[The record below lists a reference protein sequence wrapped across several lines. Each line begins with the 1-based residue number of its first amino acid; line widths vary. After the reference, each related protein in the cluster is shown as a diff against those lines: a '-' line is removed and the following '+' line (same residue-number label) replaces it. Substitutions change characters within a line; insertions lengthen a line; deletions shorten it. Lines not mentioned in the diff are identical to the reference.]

1 MNVIVVVHEAGDAG
15 VETPKLFGYDATHPA
30 LIPVSVLNNVAALAT
45 ADKSDF
51 TVEFFAAA
59 IFCAGLI
66 ATNTAAAKIPKI
78 VMTMRSSIRVKPFEE
93 NLLNNFM
100 FFISKTENKTP
111 VKGAKWGNPTLMSQ
125 AITSLAD
132 IHREN

>member
-1 MNVIVVVHEAGDAG
+1 ALMNVIVVVHEAGDAG

-78 VMTMRSSIRVKPFEE
+78 ATTIRSSIRVKPFGKLRPMPFEE
-93 NLLNNFM
+93 ILFKIFFAFINNLLVL
-100 FFISKTENKTP
+100 I
-111 VKGAKWGNPTLMSQ
+111 
-125 AITSLAD
+125 
-132 IHREN
+132 